1 MTVVIAGYAR
11 TPFTKFTG
19 QLATES
25 SSKLGSHAIAA
36 ALSRAGVAP
45 DEVERVFAGQVIL
58 GGAGQNPARQAAV
71 GAGIPFTVPAMT
83 INIVCLSGMEAVAA
97 AADLIDRGDAGIV
110 VAVGQESMSL
120 APHALLNSRTG
131 KKYGAMELV
140 DLLDHDGLVDSFDAV
155 SMGALTEGG
164 NTGLKIDR
172 ASQDAVAAASH
183 RNAAAS
189 RDFLAGEIEPY
200 TVASR
205 RGDVVVAE
213 DDGVRPDTTA
223 ESLAGLKPAFS
234 KDGTITAGNA
244 SQITDGA
251 AALVLMSA
259 EVAAARGVKPLAEI
273 VAHALVAGPDTSLHS
288 QPSNAITAALAR
300 AGVAASELASVEINE
315 AFASVAVQSAKELGI
330 SLDIVN
336 PHGGAIALGHPIGA
350 SGARLTGTL
359 ARQLQA
365 LGAGSLGAAALC
377 GGGGQAQ
384 RPLSCGSPVATARV
398 RISAREV
405 APTAESRTVAG
416 PTAGKPGT
424 R

>member
-1 MTVVIAGYAR
+1 MTVVVAGYAR

-25 SSKLGSHAIAA
+25 SSKLGAHAIAA
-36 ALSRAGVAP
+36 ALSRAGVKP
-45 DEVERVFAGQVIL
+45 DEVQRVFAGQVLL

-71 GAGIPFTVPAMT
+71 GAGIPLTVPAMT

-97 AADLIDRGDAGIV
+97 GADLIDKGDADIV
-110 VAVGQESMSL
+110 VALGQESMSL
-120 APHALLNSRTG
+120 APHALLGSRAG

-140 DLLDHDGLVDSFDAV
+140 DLIDHDGLVDSFDRI

-164 NTGLKIDR
+164 NPGLGIDR
-172 ASQDAVAAASH
+172 AAQDAVAAASH
-183 RNAAAS
+183 QNAAKS

-200 TVASR
+200 TVSSR
-205 RGDVVVAE
+205 KGDVIVAE
-213 DDGVRPDTTA
+213 DDGVRPDTTVDT
-223 ESLAGLKPAFS
+223 LAALKPAFA
-234 KDGTITAGNA
+234 KENGTITAGNA

-259 EVAAARGVKPLAEI
+259 QTAAARKVTPLAEI

-288 QPSNAITAALAR
+288 QPSNAINAALAK
-300 AGVAASELASVEINE
+300 AGLSAKDLVAVEINE

-365 LGAGSLGAAALC
+365 AGKGSLGAAALC
-377 GGGGQAQ
+377 GGGGQ
-384 RPLSCGSPVATARV
+384 GSALVLRAL
-398 RISAREV
+398 
-405 APTAESRTVAG
+405 
-416 PTAGKPGT
+416 
-424 R
+424 

>member
-1 MTVVIAGYAR
+1 MTTVIAGYAR

-25 SSKLGSHAIAA
+25 AAKLGAHAITA
-36 ALSRAGVAP
+36 ALSRAGVTP
-45 DEVERVFAGQVIL
+45 DEVQRVFAGQVIL
-58 GGAGQNPARQAAV
+58 GGSGQNPARQAAV
-71 GAGIPFTVPAMT
+71 GAGIPLTVPAMT

-97 AADLIDRGDAGIV
+97 AADLIDKGDADIV

-140 DLLDHDGLVDSFDAV
+140 DLLDHDGLVDSFDGIA
-155 SMGALTEGG
+155 MGALTENG
-164 NTGLKIDR
+164 NGPLKIDR

-183 RNAAAS
+183 QNAASS

-200 TVASR
+200 TVSSR

-213 DDGVRPDTTA
+213 DDGVRPDTTV
-223 ESLAGLKPAFS
+223 ETLAALKPAFA
-234 KDGTITAGNA
+234 KENGTITAGNA

-259 EVAAARGVKPLAEI
+259 SAAEQRGVKPIAEI

-288 QPSNAITAALAR
+288 QPANAINAALAK
-300 AGVAASELASVEINE
+300 AGLAASDLVAVEINE
-315 AFASVAVQSAKELGI
+315 AFASVAVQSAKDLGI

-365 LGAGSLGAAALC
+365 AGAG
-377 GGGGQAQ
+377 
-384 RPLSCGSPVATARV
+384 
-398 RISAREV
+398 
-405 APTAESRTVAG
+405 
-416 PTAGKPGT
+416 
-424 R
+424 

>member
-25 SSKLGSHAIAA
+25 AAKLGAHALTT
-36 ALSRAGVAP
+36 ALARAGVKP
-45 DEVERVFAGQVIL
+45 DEVQRVFAGQVIL
-58 GGAGQNPARQAAV
+58 GGSGQNPARQAAV
-71 GAGIPFTVPAMT
+71 GAGIPLTVPAMT

-97 AADLIDRGDAGIV
+97 AVDLIDKGDADIV

-120 APHALLNSRTG
+120 APHALIGSRAG

-140 DLLDHDGLVDSFDAV
+140 DLIDHDGLVDSFDRI
-155 SMGALTEGG
+155 SMGALTENGNGG
-164 NTGLKIDR
+164 LGIDR

-183 RNAAAS
+183 QNAAKS
-189 RDFLAGEIEPY
+189 RDFHAGEIEPY
-200 TVASR
+200 TVSTR
-205 RGDVVVAE
+205 RGDVVVSE
-213 DDGVRPDTTA
+213 DDGVREDTTV
-223 ESLAGLKPAFS
+223 ETLAALKPAFA
-234 KDGTITAGNA
+234 KEDGTITAGNA

-259 EVAAARGVKPLAEI
+259 SVAEARGVKPLAEI

-288 QPSNAITAALAR
+288 QPANAISAALAK
-300 AGVAASELASVEINE
+300 AGLNASDLAAVEINE
-315 AFASVAVQSAKELGI
+315 AFASVAVQSAKDLGI

-377 GGGGQAQ
+377 GGGGQ
-384 RPLSCGSPVATARV
+384 GSALILRSV
-398 RISAREV
+398 
-405 APTAESRTVAG
+405 G
-416 PTAGKPGT
+416 
-424 R
+424 